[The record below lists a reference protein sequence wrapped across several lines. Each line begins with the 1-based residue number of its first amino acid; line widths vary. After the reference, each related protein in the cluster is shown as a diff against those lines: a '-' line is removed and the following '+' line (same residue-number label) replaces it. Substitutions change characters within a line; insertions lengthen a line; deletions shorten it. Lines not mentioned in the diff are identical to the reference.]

1 MLEVLGEHV
10 MGGAGPLRPVPGFF
24 GADEAL
30 TDYAP
35 GRAEWAA
42 TLIVT
47 ARRREARERAA
58 GVVAE
63 LARHEALRAAPE
75 DDLVGRRRRRPMT
88 RLTETDVTTLTRD
101 LEAFEARL
109 LEATGL
115 GLRGLALRTVA
126 DENRCV
132 QLRGARVAAVPM
144 SSGKGVIPG
153 FCACVVATL
162 LHLGCDAWMTTQP
175 DVRGMQ
181 AAVAGGARTLF
192 LADDQRFIALNLTK
206 GCSVDDDHA
215 TADGYVTALEA
226 AAGGLERREV
236 LVLGLGPVGRA
247 AVRRL
252 ASRGATGIVV
262 EPDVERI
269 AAARD
274 VGLGFEVVEPRRRA
288 RALRPGVRRDAGGR
302 HHRRRRC
309 ARGDHRRGAGHAVSL
324 HGGRTGGPRRAS
336 HP

>member
-1 MLEVLGEHV
+1 
-10 MGGAGPLRPVPGFF
+10 
-24 GADEAL
+24 
-30 TDYAP
+30 
-35 GRAEWAA
+35 
-42 TLIVT
+42 
-47 ARRREARERAA
+47 
-58 GVVAE
+58 
-63 LARHEALRAAPE
+63 
-75 DDLVGRRRRRPMT
+75 MT

-101 LEAFEARL
+101 LEAVEARL

-115 GLRGLALRTVA
+115 GLRDLALRTVT

-153 FCACVVATL
+153 FSACVVATL

-181 AAVAGGARTLF
+181 AAVAAGATILF
-192 LADDQRFIALNLTK
+192 LADDHRFIALNLTK
-206 GCSVDDDHA
+206 DCSVDDDPA

-252 ASRGATGIVV
+252 ASRGAKVLV
-262 EPDVERI
+262 AEPDTERI

-274 VGLGFEVVEPRRRA
+274 VGLGFEVVELADGIARCDLVFDATPAAGIIGAADVREGTIAAVPGMPSAFTEAAQEILGVRHIHEPLAIGVAVMAA
-288 RALRPGVRRDAGGR
+288 RAL
-302 HHRRRRC
+302 
-309 ARGDHRRGAGHAVSL
+309 L
-324 HGGRTGGPRRAS
+324 
-336 HP
+336 